1 MLPKIPLNAFNSESP
16 STMASTPTETATMT
30 PISLTPPD
38 PVPVVAP
45 AQAAGLVPVSEENR
59 SKLEAKVDAFVTDL
73 ISVDAQS
80 PEFGKKVDQL
90 TNMGRKEISQAAGM
104 SNRFL
109 DRPIRAM
116 DKDTGVGA
124 DLAALRRTIE
134 DLDPGRQGNLSSGRK
149 FLGIIPFGNSLKKYF
164 DGYTSAQGHIKAILE
179 RLASGKD
186 ELLMD
191 NAGIDVERQK
201 LWEAMGNL
209 EQMIHISRT
218 LDAKLE
224 EAAADLDHTD
234 PAKAKAIRES
244 ALFYTR
250 QRTQDLLTQMAVTV
264 QGYLALDLVKKN
276 NVELV
281 KGVDR
286 ASTTTVAALRT
297 AVTVAQAM
305 TNQRLVLQQIT
316 ALNTTTANM
325 IDSTGK
331 LLREQTGKIHEMAA
345 SSTIPL
351 ETLQRAFQNIYDTMD
366 TIDTFKLKALDAMKQ
381 TVDTLSGEVE
391 KSKGY
396 IARAEGAAQ
405 AKLAGP
411 ETSPLLTLEG

>member
-1 MLPKIPLNAFNSESP
+1 
-16 STMASTPTETATMT
+16 MATQTTTTSKLELTA
-30 PISLTPPD
+30 PD
-38 PVPVVAP
+38 AVPVVTP
-45 AQAAGLVPVSEENR
+45 EQAIGLVPVGADEK
-59 SKLEAKVDAFVTDL
+59 SKLELKVDAFVADL
-73 ISVDAQS
+73 VAQDAAS
-80 PEFGKKVDQL
+80 PEFGKRVDQL
-90 TNMGRKEISQAAGM
+90 TNMGRKEIAAASAM

-109 DRPIRAM
+109 DRPVRAM
-116 DKDTGVGA
+116 DKETGVGN
-124 DLAALRRTIE
+124 DLAELRRTVE
-134 DLDPGRQGNLSSGRK
+134 ELDPGRQGKLSSGRK
-149 FLGIIPFGNSLKKYF
+149 FLGIIPFGNKLTRYF
-164 DGYTSAQGHIKAILE
+164 DGYTSAQGHISSILA

-191 NAGIDVERQK
+191 NAAIDVERQN
-201 LWEAMGNL
+201 LWKAMGNL

-218 LDAKLE
+218 LDQRLE
-224 EAAADLDHTD
+224 EKAIELDSSD

-244 ALFYTR
+244 ALFYVR

-286 ASTTTVAALRT
+286 ASTTTVGALRT

-316 ALNTTTANM
+316 ALNTTTAGL

-331 LLREQTGKIHEMAA
+331 LLKEQTGSIHEQAA
-345 SSTIPL
+345 ASTIPL

-366 TIDTFKLKALDAMKQ
+366 NIDTFKLKALDSMKT
-381 TVDTLSGEVE
+381 TVETLTSEVE
-391 KSKGY
+391 KSRGY

-405 AKLAGP
+405 AKIGSGSTAAP
-411 ETSPLLTLEG
+411 SLLSLEG